1 MSADQESDVL
11 VVKFSRM
18 FYTSVN
24 QLLVVYLKDDI
35 AIPKQRSENKYEE
48 MVASAFESSVPVM
61 NVGTGLM
68 FVISLFV
75 NFGLG
80 EILGNVK
87 CLVIICTLYSANF

>member
-1 MSADQESDVL
+1 
-11 VVKFSRM
+11 
-18 FYTSVN
+18 
-24 QLLVVYLKDDI
+24 VVYLKYDI
-35 AIPKQRSENKYEE
+35 AIPRQRSENKYEQ
-48 MVASAFESSVPVM
+48 MVVSALESSVPVM

-68 FVISLFV
+68 FAISLFV